1 MLAVT
6 LLCGSEASEA
16 QMSACR
22 LGAAVGV
29 ADLKINPDGDLASPD
44 GRTWIA
50 AGAIAVAGGDVD
62 VERRRV
68 DAVKRFTEVG
78 PFVIYPVAG
87 RPDRWGRLS
96 GVIGRADQGDDLAL
110 ALVREGLAS
119 ANPAELPARCGAA
132 LAAAEALARRGAKGA
147 WAQAQA
153 FFNAAEPAAILQQ
166 VGRFA
171 VVEGRVVS
179 TSERKARAYL
189 NFGEN
194 WSEDFTVTI
203 SKRSLNRIEAS
214 GMRWSSLKGLRVRVR
229 GVVAESG
236 GPVIEINAPEDIERI
251 E

>member
-1 MLAVT
+1 MLAT
-6 LLCGSEASEA
+6 LLCGGTASEA
-16 QMSACR
+16 QVAACR
-22 LGAAVGV
+22 LGTAVAV
-29 ADLKINPDGDLASPD
+29 ADLKINHDGDLASPD

-50 AGAIAVAGGDVD
+50 AGAASAAGGDAD
-62 VERRRV
+62 VERRRM
-68 DAVKRFTEVG
+68 DAVRRFIETG
-78 PFVIYPVAG
+78 PFVIHPVAG

-96 GVIGRADQGDDLAL
+96 GVIAKVEQGDDLAL

-132 LAAAEALARRGAKGA
+132 LANAEAQARRGARGA

-153 FFNAAEPAAILQQ
+153 RFDAGDPAAILQQ

-179 TSERKARAYL
+179 TSERKTRAYL